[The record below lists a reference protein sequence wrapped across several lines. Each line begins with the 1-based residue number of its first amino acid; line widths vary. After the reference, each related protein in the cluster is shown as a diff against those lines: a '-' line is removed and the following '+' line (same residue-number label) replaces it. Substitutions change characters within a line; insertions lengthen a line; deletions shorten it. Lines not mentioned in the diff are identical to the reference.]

1 MVVKKSL
8 GDRAFDIINAVF
20 MVLMIIITVYPFVY
34 VIFASIS
41 EARQLVGHSGLLLR
55 PKGFSL
61 MAYKLVFH
69 NPNIASG
76 YKNTLFVLVVGTF
89 INLFLTSLG
98 AYVLSR
104 KNFGFRN
111 FMMIIIVFT
120 MYFNGG
126 LIPRYLLI
134 YNNYHLGNSLWALIL
149 PQAIS
154 TWNLIVMRTSFMSI
168 PDSLEESAKIDGAND
183 FIVLFRIILPLSLP
197 VVAVM
202 ILFYG
207 VGHWNAW
214 FDAMIFLR
222 ERELYPLQLILREI
236 LISNSN
242 DIMLGGV
249 TDIGDRELVGES
261 IQYATII
268 VATLPVLF
276 IYPFVQKYFVKGVM
290 VGALKG

>member
-8 GDRAFDIINAVF
+8 ADRAFDIINTVF
-20 MVLMIIITVYPFVY
+20 MILMIIITVYPFIY

-41 EARQLVGHSGLLLR
+41 ESKQLIGHSGLLLK
-55 PKGFSL
+55 PKGFSTA
-61 MAYKLVFH
+61 AYKLVFL
-69 NPNIASG
+69 NPNISTG
-76 YKNTLFVLVVGTF
+76 YKNTLFVLVLGTF
-89 INLFLTSLG
+89 INLLLTSLG

-104 KNFGFRN
+104 KNFGFRK
-111 FMMIIIVFT
+111 FMMIMIVFT

-134 YNNYHLGNSLWALIL
+134 YNSYHLGNSLWALIL
-149 PQAIS
+149 PSAIS
-154 TWNLIVMRTSFMSI
+154 TWNLIVMRTSFLSI

-183 FIVLFRIILPLSLP
+183 IIVLFRIILPLSLP

-207 VGHWNAW
+207 VSHWNAW

-222 ERELYPLQLILREI
+222 DRELYPLQLILREI
-236 LISNSN
+236 LISNST
-242 DIMLGGV
+242 DIMLGGA
-249 TDIGDRELVGES
+249 TDFDDRELVGET
-261 IQYATII
+261 IQYATIM

>member
-8 GDRAFDIINAVF
+8 GDRAFDIINMLF
-20 MVLMIIITVYPFVY
+20 MIFMIIITVYPFIY
-34 VIFASIS
+34 VILASIS

-61 MAYKLVFH
+61 TAYNLVFQ
-69 NPNIASG
+69 NPNIATG

-89 INLFLTSLG
+89 INLLLTSLG

-183 FIVLFRIILPLSLP
+183 LIVLFRIVLPLSLP

-249 TDIGDRELVGES
+249 TDIGDRELIGES
-261 IQYATII
+261 IQYATIM
-268 VATLPVLF
+268 VATLPILF
-276 IYPFVQKYFVKGVM
+276 IYPFVQKYFVKGVL

>member
-8 GDRAFDIINAVF
+8 GDRAFDIINMLF
-20 MVLMIIITVYPFVY
+20 MIFMIIITVYPFIY
-34 VIFASIS
+34 VILASIS

-61 MAYKLVFH
+61 TAYNLVFQ
-69 NPNIASG
+69 NPNIATG

-89 INLFLTSLG
+89 INLLLTSLG

-111 FMMIIIVFT
+111 LMMIIIVFT

-183 FIVLFRIILPLSLP
+183 LIVLFRIVLPLSLP

-249 TDIGDRELVGES
+249 TDIGDRELIGES
-261 IQYATII
+261 IQYATIM
-268 VATLPVLF
+268 VATLPILF
-276 IYPFVQKYFVKGVM
+276 IYPFVQKYFVKGVL